1 MSDRN
6 ALFARRQRRARYK
19 LRQAGGARPRLSVFR
34 SGKHIYAQVI
44 DDKKGATLA
53 AASSLDADVKGKLK
67 TGADKSAAVE
77 VGKLIAARAIAA
89 GVKEV
94 VFDRG
99 GYMYHGRV
107 AALANA
113 AREGG
118 LSFWGVNRWLVHPVV
133 PAVARA
139 IAIGAATVIAM
150 KKTN

>member
-1 MSDRN
+1 MADTKS
-6 ALFARRQRRARYK
+6 LFARRQRRTRHA
-19 LRQAGGARPRLSVFR
+19 LRQAAGSRPRLSVFR

-44 DDKKGATLA
+44 DDRKGATLA
-53 AASSLDADVKGKLK
+53 AASSLDEGLKAKLK
-67 TGADKSAAVE
+67 TGADKSAAAE
-77 VGKLIAARAIAA
+77 VGKLIAERAIAA

-118 LSFWGVNRWLVHPVV
+118 LSF
-133 PAVARA
+133 
-139 IAIGAATVIAM
+139 
-150 KKTN
+150 

>member
-1 MSDRN
+1 M
-6 ALFARRQRRARYK
+6 
-19 LRQAGGARPRLSVFR
+19 FR

-44 DDKKGATLA
+44 DDRKGLTLA
-53 AASSLDADVKGKLK
+53 SASSLDKDVKGKIK
-67 TGADKSAAVE
+67 TGADKGAAAE
-77 VGKLIAARAIAA
+77 VGKLIAQRAVAA

-118 LSFWGVNRWLVHPVV
+118 LSF
-133 PAVARA
+133 
-139 IAIGAATVIAM
+139 
-150 KKTN
+150 

>member
-1 MSDRN
+1 MTKQN
-6 ALFARRQRRARYK
+6 ALFARRQRRTRYA
-19 LRQAGGARPRLSVFR
+19 LRQAGGGRPRLSVFR

-53 AASSLDADVKGKLK
+53 AASSLDEDVKGKIK
-67 TGADKSAAVE
+67 TGADKSAATE
-77 VGKLIAARAIAA
+77 VGKLIAQRAIAA

-118 LSFWGVNRWLVHPVV
+118 LSF
-133 PAVARA
+133 
-139 IAIGAATVIAM
+139 
-150 KKTN
+150 

>member
-6 ALFARRQRRARYK
+6 ALFARRQRRTRYA
-19 LRQAGGARPRLSVFR
+19 LRQAAGGRPRLSVFR

-44 DDKKGATLA
+44 DDRKGLTLA
-53 AASSLDADVKGKLK
+53 AASSLDKDVKGKLK
-67 TGADKSAAVE
+67 TGADKGAAAE
-77 VGKLIAARAIAA
+77 VGKLIAQRAVAA
-89 GVKEV
+89 GIKEV

-118 LSFWGVNRWLVHPVV
+118 LSF
-133 PAVARA
+133 
-139 IAIGAATVIAM
+139 
-150 KKTN
+150 

>member
-1 MSDRN
+1 MSNNN
-6 ALFARRQRRARYK
+6 ALFARRQRRTRHA
-19 LRQAGGARPRLSVFR
+19 LRHAGGGRPRLSVFR

-53 AASSLDADVKGKLK
+53 SASSLDADVKGKRK
-67 TGADKSAAVE
+67 TGVDKSAATE
-77 VGKLIAARAIAA
+77 VGKLIAQRAIAA

-107 AALANA
+107 EALATA

-118 LSFWGVNRWLVHPVV
+118 LSF
-133 PAVARA
+133 
-139 IAIGAATVIAM
+139 
-150 KKTN
+150 

>member
-1 MSDRN
+1 MSDQN

-19 LRQAGGARPRLSVFR
+19 LRKAAGSRPRLSVFR

-44 DDKKGATLA
+44 DDRKGATLA
-53 AASSLDADVKGKLK
+53 SASSLDADVKGKLK
-67 TGADKSAAVE
+67 TGADKSAATE
-77 VGKLIAARAIAA
+77 VGKLIAQRAIAA

-118 LSFWGVNRWLVHPVV
+118 LSF
-133 PAVARA
+133 
-139 IAIGAATVIAM
+139 
-150 KKTN
+150 